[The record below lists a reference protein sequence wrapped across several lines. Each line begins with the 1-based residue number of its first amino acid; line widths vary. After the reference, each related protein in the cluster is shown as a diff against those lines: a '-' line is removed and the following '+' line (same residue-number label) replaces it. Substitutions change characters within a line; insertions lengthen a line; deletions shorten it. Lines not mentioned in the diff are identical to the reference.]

1 MTAAAR
7 TFTDL
12 IEQARAV
19 LIELDLAR
27 RGVQLKRQGGELVG
41 PCPRCGGRD
50 RFGISLRKQLFIC
63 RGAAGGDVIAMVQ
76 HLDQCSF
83 TVAVERLT
91 GEFWP
96 IAGPAARAI
105 PALAKPKT
113 EEYERQQHAK
123 AARLW
128 QHRRPIAGSIGE
140 TYLRSRRGITCQL
153 PATLGYLAP
162 TKPGHHPAL
171 IAALDLAEE
180 IEPGR
185 LATTPRVESVHL
197 TLLRPDGSGK
207 ADVDPNKIMVGG
219 SLRLPIVLAPLNDL
233 FGLAICEGIENGL
246 TVHQATGL
254 GVWAAASAGHMP
266 ALADTIPRDAE
277 AITIYADDDKAG
289 RKGALD
295 LAEALH
301 MRRRRPGGFIRG
313 EIEILIEGLS

>member
-1 MTAAAR
+1 LRIADGQTR
-7 TFTDL
+7 LL
-12 IEQARAV
+12 IHCYAGCDPRDV
-19 LIELDLAR
+19 LDVLRR
-27 RGVQLKRQGGELVG
+27 RGL
-41 PCPRCGGRD
+41 
-50 RFGISLRKQLFIC
+50 
-63 RGAAGGDVIAMVQ
+63 
-76 HLDQCSF
+76 LDEC
-83 TVAVERLT
+83 LT
-91 GEFWP
+91 
-96 IAGPAARAI
+96 GPAARAE
-105 PALAKPKT
+105 PPVKALEDHAR
-113 EEYERQQHAK
+113 EQHRK
-123 AARLW
+123 AAWLW
-128 QHRRPIAGSIGE
+128 QHRQPVGGTVGE
-140 TYLRSRRGITCQL
+140 IYLRSRGITCPL

-171 IAALDLAEE
+171 IAAFDLAEE

-185 LATTPRVESVHL
+185 LATTPCVEAVHL

-219 SLRLPIVLAPLNDL
+219 SLGLPIVLAPLNDL

-246 TVHQATGL
+246 TIHQATGL

-266 ALADTIPRDAE
+266 ALADAIPSYAE

-301 MRRRRPGGFIRG
+301 TRRRRPGGFIRR

>member
-1 MTAAAR
+1 MTAAPR

-19 LIELDLAR
+19 RIEDEVAR
-27 RGVQLKRQGGELVG
+27 RGIKLRGTMDRCG
-41 PCPRCGGRD
+41 PCPRCGGTD
-50 RFGISLRKQLFIC
+50 RFAINTRKQCWNC
-63 RGAAGGDVIAMVQ
+63 RGCARGGDVVNLVQ

-83 TVAVERLT
+83 AAAVETLAGEPRLKQPT
-91 GEFWP
+91 L
-96 IAGPAARAI
+96 AA
-105 PALAKPKT
+105 PTSAKPKT
-113 EEYERQQHAK
+113 DEEYERAQHRK
-123 AARLW
+123 AAWLW
-128 QHRRPIAGSIGE
+128 QQRQPIFGSIAE
-140 TYLRSRRGITCQL
+140 TYLCSRRGITCPL

-171 IAALDLAEE
+171 IAAFDLAEE

-185 LATTPRVESVHL
+185 LATTPRVEAVHL

-246 TVHQATGL
+246 TVHQATDL
-254 GVWAAASAGHMP
+254 GVWCAASASHMP
-266 ALADTIPRDAE
+266 ALAAAIPRDAE

-301 MRRRRPGGFIRG
+301 ARRRRPGGFIRA